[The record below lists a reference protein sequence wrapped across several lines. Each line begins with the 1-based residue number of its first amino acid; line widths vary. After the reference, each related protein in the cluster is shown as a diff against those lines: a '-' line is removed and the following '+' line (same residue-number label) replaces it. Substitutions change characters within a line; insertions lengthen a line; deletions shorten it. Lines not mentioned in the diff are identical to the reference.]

1 MKTRKIIAATLVL
14 LLLLQLLTAC
24 AGARYG
30 ATLYSDAGEWI
41 NEAFA
46 KENRVKRAQYP
57 SEKDPYKVTTYSD
70 APSSRLY
77 VVKTRE
83 EYERIFQKNI
93 AELSVD
99 FEQQMIV
106 VYTFTDY
113 NRRENVLINAKLEEG
128 TLRITYEDIP
138 PHAEGDFG
146 DSCSPYQRWFV
157 VTLDRLDVDANSVSF
172 VENE

>member
-1 MKTRKIIAATLVL
+1 MKKRKIIAATLVL

-30 ATLYSDAGEWI
+30 ATLYGDAGEWI

-57 SEKDPYKVTTYSD
+57 SEKDPYKVTTYS

-83 EYERIFQKNI
+83 EYERIFQKDI

-138 PHAEGDFG
+138 PHIEGDFG
-146 DSCSPYQRWFV
+146 DSCNPYQRWFV